1 MKPELGFDKLAYA
14 SKFDGVSKELEVAE
28 DLRALGDPGSDD
40 FCVDNYPFY
49 LLNRTVSRY
58 NVIIEAELRTIGIDI
73 PTWRVLMILGEA
85 EPQSIGQVAKLAVI
99 NVSTLRR
106 VAERMEKAGL
116 IETRPSPTDGR
127 VTTLAMKPLGHEK
140 LKAARA
146 VTAPLYRRL
155 IRGFSAP
162 DFRRLIGLLNR
173 LQQNLE

>member
-1 MKPELGFDKLAYA
+1 
-14 SKFDGVSKELEVAE
+14 VAE
-28 DLRALGDPGSDD
+28 DLRAYGDPGSDD
-40 FCVDNYPFY
+40 FRVDNYPFY

-58 NVIIEAELRTIGIDI
+58 NVIIEAELRAIGIDI

-99 NVSTLRR
+99 NVSTLMR

-116 IETRPSPTDGR
+116 IETLPSATDGR
-127 VTTLAMKPLGHEK
+127 VTTLAMKPLGREK

-162 DFRRLIGLLNR
+162 DFRRLIALLNR